1 MKLSS
6 STVTFHGPVP
16 TIAAIDVGSNAI
28 RLAIANPNA
37 DGGYQ
42 TIYSVREPVRLGQD
56 VFTKG
61 TISGHTID
69 RSIQTFTDFKQKLEQ
84 HHVTHVKA
92 VGTSALREAT
102 NRDSVLKSI
111 AKSTGIEI
119 SIIGGEEE
127 ARLIHLAAKQA
138 INLKSKVALLID
150 IGGGSVEVVLADD
163 TTILATESYS
173 MGSVRLLKILDE
185 KAGGEERFNQLVTEY
200 VDATQR
206 RLEREIGNQ
215 KIDVCVGTGGSIE
228 AIGDLRRDMFD
239 KNSNQKVTVDEL
251 KSLVKKLRGTTFEER
266 IQDLRLRPDRADVIV
281 PAAIVL
287 LKIVQ
292 QAGVSEVVI
301 PGVGLKD
308 GVLLEILS
316 QLRDQ
321 EKQTR
326 REQVVE
332 SARRLGKK
340 YFYDEKH
347 AVIVARLAMQI
358 FDQMQT
364 FHELDSEARLVLEVA
379 ALLHD
384 IGHYVNVANHHK
396 HTMYLIQSSPLI
408 GLTQL
413 QMEMVAN
420 VARYHRKSAPKS
432 QHKPYEDLAPKQ
444 RLTISK
450 LAAIL
455 RLADALDHEHASTV
469 ESVDIE
475 YKRPRFQFRLKGKG
489 DMLLEKW
496 ALAAKRD
503 LFESV
508 FDANVVVEDLAIN
521 A

>member
-6 STVTFHGPVP
+6 SGVTFLGPVP

-28 RLAIANPNA
+28 RLAIANANT

-61 TISGHTID
+61 TISAQTID
-69 RSIQTFTDFKQKLEQ
+69 RTIQTFNEFKKQLER
-84 HHVTHVKA
+84 HHATHVKA

-102 NRDSVLKSI
+102 NRDAVLKAI
-111 AKSTGIEI
+111 TNATGIEI

-127 ARLIHLAAKQA
+127 SRLIHQA
-138 INLKSKVALLID
+138 VKEVVNLKNKVALLVD

-163 TTILATESYS
+163 TTVLCTESYS

-185 KAGGEERFNQLVTEY
+185 KAGEERFNQLVTEY

-206 RLEREIGNQ
+206 RLEQEIGNQ

-228 AIGDLRRDMFD
+228 SLGDLRRDLFE
-239 KNSNQKVTVDEL
+239 KNSNQKVTADEL
-251 KSLVKKLRGTTFEER
+251 KSLVKKLRGSTFEER
-266 IQDLRLRPDRADVIV
+266 IQNLRLRPDRADVIV

-287 LKIVQ
+287 QKIVQ

-301 PGVGLKD
+301 PGIGLKD
-308 GVLLEILS
+308 GVLSEILS

-321 EKQTR
+321 EKR
-326 REQVVE
+326 IHRDQVVD

-340 YFYDEKH
+340 FFYDEKH
-347 AVIVARLAMQI
+347 AKIVAKLALQI
-358 FDQMQT
+358 FDQT
-364 FHELDSEARLVLEVA
+364 HTVHELDAEARLILEVA

-396 HTMYLIQSSPLI
+396 HTFYLIQSSALI
-408 GLTQL
+408 GLTKL
-413 QMEMVAN
+413 QMDMVAN
-420 VARYHRKSAPKS
+420 VARYHRKSPPKV
-432 QHKPYEDLAPKQ
+432 QHKPYEDLAPKH
-444 RLTISK
+444 RVTVSK

-469 ESVDIE
+469 ENVEIE
-475 YKRPRFQFRLKGKG
+475 FKRPKFLFRLKGKG

-496 ALAAKRD
+496 ALSAKRD
-503 LFESV
+503 LFETT
-508 FDANVVVEDLAIN
+508 FEGNVVVEDLAN
-521 A
+521 